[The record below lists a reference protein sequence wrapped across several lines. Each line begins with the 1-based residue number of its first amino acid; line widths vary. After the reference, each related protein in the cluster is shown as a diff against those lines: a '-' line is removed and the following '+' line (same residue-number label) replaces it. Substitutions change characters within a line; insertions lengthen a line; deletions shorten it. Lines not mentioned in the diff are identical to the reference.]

1 MDSTVPESR
10 SVLDHRPPRCRS
22 RRLMT
27 PLSAPMSRLVLP
39 AGSESSWS
47 TLLYLAC
54 LSTDRLNSFTAH
66 SDCGWL
72 LTGSGSTCSGGNRSR
87 QLEGPQCEEE
97 RSDCS
102 DHPAESNPLD
112 DSGQSPTSAEERC
125 RDGNRHRYPAEEI
138 DQRQLGGRGKSRQ
151 RGFGEGVH
159 DLGY

>member
-10 SVLDHRPPRCRS
+10 SALDHRPPRCRS

-54 LSTDRLNSFTAH
+54 LSTERLNSLTAH

-72 LTGSGSTCSGGNRSR
+72 LTGFRSTCRSGNRSR
-87 QLEGPQCEEE
+87 QLEVPQCEEE
-97 RSDCS
+97 CS
-102 DHPAESNPLD
+102 ECPDHPAEPNSID
-112 DSGQSPTSAEERC
+112 DSGQSPAS
-125 RDGNRHRYPAEEI
+125 
-138 DQRQLGGRGKSRQ
+138 
-151 RGFGEGVH
+151 
-159 DLGY
+159 